1 MKLVFAGTPE
11 VAVPS
16 LATLLDSEHE
26 VLAVIAQP
34 PAKSGRGREVR
45 PSPVHEFARD
55 RGIEILHPDSIKDI
69 ASVLIDLKPDAIPV
83 VAYGQ
88 LIPQG
93 MLDIP
98 PLGWINVHFS
108 LLPDWRGAAPVQH
121 SIWHGDSITGATT
134 FRIDAGMD
142 SGPVLGH
149 LTQPIDP
156 KATSGELLT
165 SLANAG
171 AQLLKVTI
179 DALEAGEIT
188 AVPQQHDLATFAPK
202 ITKLDAL
209 IDWQSPAIEIDR
221 RIRAMTPKP
230 SAWTRFTVGDAEQ
243 SLVLAPVSIDR
254 DVQLEPGTLSVQGR
268 RVLVGSATYALELT
282 QVKPAGKK
290 FMNSMDWVRGLRTEV
305 VRFF

>member
-26 VLAVIAQP
+26 VLAVITQP

-45 PSPVHEFARD
+45 PSPVQEFARD
-55 RGIEILHPDSIKDI
+55 QGIEILHPDSIKEI

-88 LIPQG
+88 LIPQS

-209 IDWQSPAIEIDR
+209 IDWRSPAIEIDR

-230 SAWTRFTVGDAEQ
+230 GAWTRFTVGDAEQ

-254 DVQLEPGTLSVQGR
+254 DVQLEPGTLSVEGR

-282 QVKPAGKK
+282 HVKPAGKK